1 MMTLKL
7 LLNIQMI
14 SKMFTK
20 ILNNT
25 IFGKKCKVFDDMI
38 VDIINNKKLNPAVTE
53 LFNRGIKLNIS
64 IVFITQ
70 SYLKNEQK
78 QLKIKDKNKLII

>member
-25 IFGKKCKVFDDMI
+25 ILGKKCKVFDDMI

-78 QLKIKDKNKLII
+78 QLKIKDRNKLII

>member
-78 QLKIKDKNKLII
+78 QLKIKDRNKLII

>member
-78 QLKIKDKNKLII
+78 

>member
-64 IVFITQ
+64 IVFITHH
-70 SYLKNEQK
+70 
-78 QLKIKDKNKLII
+78 I

>member
-38 VDIINNKKLNPAVTE
+38 VDIINNKKLNPAVTD

>member
-1 MMTLKL
+1 MTLKL

-38 VDIINNKKLNPAVTE
+38 VDIINNKKLNPALTE

>member
-1 MMTLKL
+1 
-7 LLNIQMI
+7 MI

-38 VDIINNKKLNPAVTE
+38 VDIINNKKLNPAVTD

>member
-1 MMTLKL
+1 
-7 LLNIQMI
+7 MI

-38 VDIINNKKLNPAVTE
+38 VDIINNKKLNPAVTD

-78 QLKIKDKNKLII
+78 

>member
-1 MMTLKL
+1 
-7 LLNIQMI
+7 MI

-53 LFNRGIKLNIS
+53 LFNRSIKLNIS